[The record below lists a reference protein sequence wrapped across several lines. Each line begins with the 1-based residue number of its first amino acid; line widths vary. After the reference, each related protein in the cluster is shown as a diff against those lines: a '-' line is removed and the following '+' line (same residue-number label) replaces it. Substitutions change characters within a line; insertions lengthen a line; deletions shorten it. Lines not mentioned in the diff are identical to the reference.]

1 MRALLAPTL
10 LLALTSLAAC
20 NSSGP
25 PAAPEPAAYRSPV
38 TPAGFKLPEGTGCAG
53 EIARYR
59 AVMDND
65 KRSGHVGDKVYDT
78 IREEINGA
86 ETACSAG
93 NQSQSLS
100 LVHASKVRHG
110 YPG

>member
-1 MRALLAPTL
+1 MRFFSTIALILGSLGLAG
-10 LLALTSLAAC
+10 C

-25 PAAPEPAAYRSPV
+25 PPEPAAYRSPV

-65 KRSGHVGDKVYDT
+65 KRAGHVGDKVYDV
-78 IREEINGA
+78 IQGEISAA
-86 ETACSAG
+86 ETPCRAG
-93 NQSQSLS
+93 NEGASLS
-100 LVHASKVRHG
+100 LVRASKTRHG
-110 YPG
+110 YP